1 MHLLSVTLALSVLLA
16 AHELRTKGEHEI
28 DGSTVWLTI
37 CTPPCSERPA
47 GSQQLTKPPSGPE
60 RRALAAWA
68 RKRGRCGALV
78 PAQRSSL
85 NLLPLTATRHAAG
98 LQSRF
103 AAAQ

>member
-47 GSQQLTKPPSGPE
+47 GSQQLTKPP
-60 RRALAAWA
+60 A
-68 RKRGRCGALV
+68 R
-78 PAQRSSL
+78 
-85 NLLPLTATRHAAG
+85 
-98 LQSRF
+98 
-103 AAAQ
+103 